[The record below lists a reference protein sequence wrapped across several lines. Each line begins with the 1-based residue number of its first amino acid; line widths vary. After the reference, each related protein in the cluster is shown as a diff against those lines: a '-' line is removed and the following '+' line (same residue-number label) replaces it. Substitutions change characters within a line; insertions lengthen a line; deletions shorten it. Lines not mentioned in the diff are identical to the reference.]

1 MSRLKPYLTL
11 ANVITMIFVG
21 CYLMIGMVLAQG
33 VADTPV
39 AVTPADA
46 SVVVVEG
53 SNVIEQWI
61 DSLLKVILGG
71 VGLVL
76 AFAIRTVV
84 SATASS
90 LPDSLG
96 SLVKMWIDSNRQK
109 DLHSAIMSQISTIIT
124 EGRWS
129 GNAADFILEIK
140 RNIIESTPQAAK
152 HFDVSPAPDP
162 KQDEVLTNLAN
173 RLSLDVQAKAART
186 LSDATL
192 AAQAAST
199 IGDPRVQQMAES
211 VVAIF
216 GKKAP

>member
-39 AVTPADA
+39 AVTPADT

-90 LPDSLG
+90 LPDSVG

-109 DLHSAIMSQISTIIT
+109 DLHSAIMSQLSTIIT

-140 RNIIESTPQAAK
+140 RNIIDSTPQAAK

-162 KQDEVLTNLAN
+162 KQDEVLSNLAN

-192 AAQAAST
+192 AAQAAAT

-216 GKKAP
+216 GKKVP